1 MMEKKQNSKTLNL
14 KKRTKKWGWMAVF
27 VIIEKEEHSKWS
39 VQSER
44 NGEFMTGK
52 LTNHM
57 V

>member
-1 MMEKKQNSKTLNL
+1 MEKKQNSKTLNL
-14 KKRTKKWGWMAVF
+14 KKKQTKKWGWMAVF

-39 VQSER
+39 MQSER